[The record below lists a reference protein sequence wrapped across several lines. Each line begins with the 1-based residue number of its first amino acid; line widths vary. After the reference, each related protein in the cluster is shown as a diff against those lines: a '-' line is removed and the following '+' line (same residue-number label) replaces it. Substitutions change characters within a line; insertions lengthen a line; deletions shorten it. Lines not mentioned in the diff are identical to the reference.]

1 MKPFALFWKYKFYVG
16 LLFIVAA
23 IIGTV
28 AFLSRQASNR
38 EREAKKA
45 RRMQSNEILRR

>member
-1 MKPFALFWKYKFYVG
+1 MKPFSLLWKYKFYVG
-16 LLFIVAA
+16 LLCIAAA

-45 RRMQSNEILRR
+45 RRIQSERILLK